1 MPKYIVANWK
11 QNKNLKEIS
20 DWLEVYKNQDFV
32 LSSDINVI
40 VCPSFPYLNF
50 LKENSDAELLSIA
63 TQDVSEY
70 SVGSHTGNVGAEQ
83 VKDFCTYSIIG
94 HSERKEDRTLVNKK
108 RDLCLEN
115 SITPIICF
123 VSLTDAINSAVPGV
137 ILAMEDPTNIS
148 KNGVYNVQNP
158 TAIEESLNEV
168 KSKLSIEVPLL
179 YGGSVN
185 KDNVTSLSAI
195 DTLNGILVGHASLD
209 ALHFIKL
216 VQAFNN

>member
-11 QNKNLKEIS
+11 QNKNLKEIAN
-20 DWLEVYKNQDFV
+20 WLEIYKSQAPA

-40 VCPSFPYLNF
+40 VCPSFPHLSF
-50 LKENSDAELLSIA
+50 LKENSDATLLSVG

-70 SVGSHTGNVGAEQ
+70 PAGSHTGSVGAEQ

-94 HSERKEDRTLVNKK
+94 HSERSEDRALVNKK

-115 SITPIICF
+115 HITPIICF
-123 VSLTDAINSAVPGV
+123 VSVVDAIHSAVPGV

-185 KDNVTSLSAI
+185 KDNVPSLGAI
-195 DTLNGILVGHASLD
+195 DILNGILVGHASLD